1 MDQLSGGNEGGLPVN
16 PDELPAEDFE
26 REFGESLR
34 QVLDLDTWRPG
45 ADLEELYER
54 LEAEVADA
62 IAQEDRVRDAIRSEI
77 FPRIADK
84 NRTTAPPFAG
94 VHSLSVEDVE
104 KIHRGVL
111 FCGDVEACDGTMQ
124 IHDSLALT
132 IIQIGV
138 CLVSYKGD
146 EGTWAHRLYRRD
158 LRSAADS
165 PVNEA
170 LQLIEARDR
179 RAAAGVEDHRDRLTE
194 LGSRGVMTYAE
205 RAVLTQLSTAPW
217 RMGHG
222 NPAPY
227 EILSGAGA
235 MHLVE
240 VGLDVLRRL
249 LLEHRRFVFVPSAP
263 RNRALLTI
271 GQGLRP
277 LEFAVVQKLRGQIED
292 IVEKGNLRGENR
304 RNALDFVATAGEDVS
319 IGVFRVSATAP
330 PYIFYAPSEPELC
343 AQAAAIAMADAALQ
357 DHRGFP
363 LLIDMADQFCRASF
377 GRDVFVG
384 TLQSAYAA
392 HGRPVA
398 YLSERETRR

>member
-1 MDQLSGGNEGGLPVN
+1 VLP
-16 PDELPAEDFE
+16 PEDFE
-26 REFGESLR
+26 REFGEPLR
-34 QVLDLDTWRPG
+34 RVLDLDTWHPG
-45 ADLEELYER
+45 TDLEQLYER
-54 LEAEVADA
+54 LETEVASA

-84 NRTTAPPFAG
+84 SRTTAPRFAG
-94 VHSLSVEDVE
+94 VHSIGVEDVE
-104 KIHRGVL
+104 RIHRGVL

-124 IHDSLALT
+124 IHDSLGLT
-132 IIQIGV
+132 VIQIGV

-158 LRSAADS
+158 LRGTTDS
-165 PVNEA
+165 PLEEA

-179 RAAAGVEDHRDRLTE
+179 RAAAGVADHRDRLTE

-217 RMGHG
+217 RLGHG

-227 EILSGAGA
+227 EILTGAGA
-235 MHLVE
+235 MNLVE

-249 LLEHRRFVFVPSAP
+249 LLDHRRFIFVPSSP

-292 IVEKGNLRGENR
+292 IVEKGGLRGENR
-304 RNALDFVATAGEDVS
+304 KNALDFVATAGEEVS
-319 IGVFRVSATAP
+319 IGVFRVSASAP
-330 PYIFYAPSEPELC
+330 PYLFYAPAEPELC
-343 AQAAAIAMADAALQ
+343 AQAVAIAMADAALQ
-357 DHRGFP
+357 EHRGFP

-377 GRDVFVG
+377 GREVFVG